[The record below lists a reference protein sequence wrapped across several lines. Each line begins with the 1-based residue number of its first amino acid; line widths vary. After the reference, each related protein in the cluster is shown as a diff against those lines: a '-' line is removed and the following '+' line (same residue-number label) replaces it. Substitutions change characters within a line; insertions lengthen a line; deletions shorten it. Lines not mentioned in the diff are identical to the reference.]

1 MSDSV
6 QGGVREFGGRAQRAF
21 GAVTGDAATEA
32 GGLYNQAAGMAQRQG
47 NQLAGV
53 IRDQPL
59 LSAAV
64 AIGVGYLIGRL
75 TS

>member
-6 QGGVREFGGRAQRAF
+6 QGSVREFGGRAQRAV
-21 GAVTGDAATEA
+21 GAAVGDVGTEA
-32 GGLYNQAAGMAQRQG
+32 SGLYNQATGMAQRQG
-47 NQLAGV
+47 TQLAGV

>member
-6 QGGVREFGGRAQRAF
+6 QGGVREFGGRAQRAV
-21 GAVTGDAATEA
+21 GAAVGDVGTEA
-32 GGLYNQAAGMAQRQG
+32 SGLYNQAAGMAQRQG
-47 NQLAGV
+47 SQIAGV

-64 AIGVGYLIGRL
+64 AIGVGYLIGRI

>member
-1 MSDSV
+1 MSDSL
-6 QGGVREFGGRAQRAF
+6 QGSVRELGGRAQRAF
-21 GAVTGDAATEA
+21 GAATGDAATEA
-32 GGLYNQAAGMAQRQG
+32 SGLYNQAAGMAQRQG
-47 NQLAGV
+47 THLAEV

-64 AIGVGYLIGRL
+64 AIGLGYLIGRL